1 MDAEA
6 FLADLEASPA
16 ALRELAAA
24 LRDGLVANV
33 EVADITRVVFTGMGS
48 SRFAALPVAAWL
60 RARGIDAVAEYASL
74 EQPHPA
80 GPGTLVIG
88 VSASGS
94 TPETI
99 AALAARAPG
108 TRRVAVTNR
117 PGPLANHAEHHVAM
131 HAGEERG
138 GVACRSFRA
147 SLAVLFA
154 IAGRVAG
161 AQSAPQVGRHLDVV
175 AACDRA
181 ADAAEHLLEHRE
193 RWLAPTVEV
202 LAEHPA
208 SFLIAPAERR
218 SSAEQGALMLR
229 EGPRRQA
236 DAAETGDW
244 CHVDVYLT
252 RPLAYRGLLFTGS
265 RFDRDALDWLE
276 RRRSR
281 MVAVG
286 GHHAELHASPAIA
299 HAVRYRH
306 DDDALTALLVEVL
319 VPELIAA
326 SFWRRPH
333 PG

>member
-1 MDAEA
+1 MDADA
-6 FLADLEASPA
+6 FLTDLEASPA

-24 LRDGLVANV
+24 LRGGLVDDL
-33 EVADITRVVFTGMGS
+33 EVADITRVVCTGMGS
-48 SRFAALPVAAWL
+48 SRFAALPVVTWL

-74 EQPHPA
+74 EQPHPG
-80 GPGTLVIG
+80 GPGTLVLG

-94 TPETI
+94 SPETV
-99 AALAARAPG
+99 AALAARASG
-108 TRRVAVTNR
+108 SRLVAVTNR
-117 PGPLANHAEHHVAM
+117 PGTLVEQAEDHVAM

-147 SLAVLFA
+147 SLAVLLA
-154 IAGRVAG
+154 IAARVA
-161 AQSAPQVGRHLDVV
+161 AVPSGRAAGDHLDV
-175 AACDRA
+175 AAGCERA
-181 ADAAEHLLEHRE
+181 AEAAEDLLEHRP
-193 RWLAPTVEV
+193 RWLGPTVEV

-208 SFLIAPAERR
+208 SYLIAPAERR

-252 RPLAYRGLLFTGS
+252 LPLAYRGLLFTGS

-276 RRRSR
+276 QRGSR

-286 GHHAELHASPAIA
+286 GRHAELHASPAVV

-306 DDDALTALLVEVL
+306 DDDPLVALLIEVL
-319 VPELIAA
+319 VPELVAA
-326 SFWRRPH
+326 SFWRGPQ